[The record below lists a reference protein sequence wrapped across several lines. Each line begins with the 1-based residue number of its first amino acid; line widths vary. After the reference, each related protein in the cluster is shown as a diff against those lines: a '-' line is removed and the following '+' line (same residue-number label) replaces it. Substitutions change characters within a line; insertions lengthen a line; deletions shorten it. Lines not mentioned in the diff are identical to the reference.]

1 MFPDS
6 LARLTTTQTT
16 PDSYQ
21 IVDID
26 SKELFQYP
34 FAYMSEPGYLNLLP
48 ADVKNLREYLDRGG
62 FLLMDDF
69 RGNQYD
75 NSQFENMQLQMKK
88 LYPDRELRPVPAS
101 HSIFHMLF
109 DLNPAAML

>member
-1 MFPDS
+1 MFPTS
-6 LARLTTTQTT
+6 LGRLTTAYTK

-34 FAYMSEPGYLNLLP
+34 FIYMSEPGYLNLLP

-69 RGNQYD
+69 RGNEYD
-75 NSQFENMQLQMKK
+75 HSQFDNMLLQLKK
-88 LYPDRELRPVPAS
+88 VFPDREMTPVPPS
-101 HSIFHMLF
+101 H
-109 DLNPAAML
+109 